1 MANSQSAC
9 GRACQV
15 ESEFLCRSY
24 LYRGAPTG
32 ADYNC
37 QLYHLDHLSL
47 PAGAKAFANSKA
59 QVHGLDSK
67 KNLAWNC
74 TRKFPSLQKCVK
86 WTIHEASDNQS

>member
-59 QVHGLDSK
+59 QVH
-67 KNLAWNC
+67 
-74 TRKFPSLQKCVK
+74 RQF
-86 WTIHEASDNQS
+86 